1 MAGYYNPKKD
11 YAAAIKKEKN
21 PAKQAQLKAE
31 RQNKIDAMNA
41 AGTNKKGYTN
51 SIYGGSY
58 SSSGKGNASSGG
70 GVKGTG
76 SGGYFDKNLD
86 YAAAIRNEKNPVKQ
100 AQLIAERQNKLNWM
114 NASGTNT
121 KGYTNDIYGGMPQ
134 ASAPQGQYRST
145 EAALNNTN
153 KAAIQPTATTQTQTT
168 AAAEAEDPTAPT
180 SFGSTDAAQ
189 RAALQAYITRQY
201 AHQKAESGEGTYNGD
216 GSMSLP
222 DQGLLKSYQ
231 QKYNEAK
238 AAGDQGG
245 MTAAHSAAEKLR
257 DNYRYYPLAN
267 SNGYGLGENDIGWVR
282 DLVVRGDELGNKIVD
297 QYNRGTFTTTTYD
310 KDGNFVN
317 RYTGGDIAGHD
328 ARVAKEMQRVNER
341 LAGKE
346 NNTFAFRLS
355 DPNDVKLSNAEL
367 LAKYGGGITEGN
379 NGIGLYT
386 APNGVALKTA
396 SGGGDSGMAASGT
409 PLTAAGY
416 GGQAGYGT
424 GQDAAANS
432 IYGQFGYFDPNKDYA
447 AAIKNASNTQEMV
460 QLEKERQNKL
470 NWMNANGTNKGYTN
484 QIYSNYDNLFGEKE
498 PLPEYNG
505 MTKEELFGGY
515 NEMAE
520 SLAEQRKAL
529 LSAALAQN
537 RTEQEKANGNYDE
550 LARQAYILK
559 RQNENALPQQLAAL
573 GISGGSSESANLALA
588 ANYENSLASNEQAR
602 QQALRDYALQA
613 LQARTQ
619 ADSDISGYYAD
630 AKQQAMN
637 AWQSEAANRNSW
649 NQWAANYKQGLRE
662 YSDSMNSQ
670 TYQENLAS
678 KQYADTLRQQQI
690 DLALQMGDY
699 KKLAAMGYDVSY
711 LKRMQDAE
719 LEQLAL
725 DAMLTRANIAKVNSS
740 VTRGSGG
747 GTRSSKGGKGNSG
760 KGGSKGGGNGGSSS
774 SGTGKGTTD
783 VSAAGLMKLQNLVN
797 YYGTKSNPLVNT
809 AIQNMLK
816 NGTINE
822 ATYNAFLKTMK

>member
-11 YAAAIKKEKN
+11 YAAAIKSEKN
-21 PAKQAQLKAE
+21 PAKKEQLKAE

-70 GVKGTG
+70 G
-76 SGGYFDKNLD
+76 YFDKNLD
-86 YAAAIRNEKNPVKQ
+86 YAAAIRNEKDPVKQ
-100 AQLIAERQNKLNWM
+100 AQLIA
-114 NASGTNT
+114 
-121 KGYTNDIYGGMPQ
+121 
-134 ASAPQGQYRST
+134 
-145 EAALNNTN
+145 
-153 KAAIQPTATTQTQTT
+153 
-168 AAAEAEDPTAPT
+168 
-180 SFGSTDAAQ
+180 
-189 RAALQAYITRQY
+189 
-201 AHQKAESGEGTYNGD
+201 
-216 GSMSLP
+216 
-222 DQGLLKSYQ
+222 
-231 QKYNEAK
+231 
-238 AAGDQGG
+238 
-245 MTAAHSAAEKLR
+245 
-257 DNYRYYPLAN
+257 
-267 SNGYGLGENDIGWVR
+267 
-282 DLVVRGDELGNKIVD
+282 
-297 QYNRGTFTTTTYD
+297 
-310 KDGNFVN
+310 
-317 RYTGGDIAGHD
+317 
-328 ARVAKEMQRVNER
+328 
-341 LAGKE
+341 
-346 NNTFAFRLS
+346 
-355 DPNDVKLSNAEL
+355 
-367 LAKYGGGITEGN
+367 
-379 NGIGLYT
+379 
-386 APNGVALKTA
+386 
-396 SGGGDSGMAASGT
+396 
-409 PLTAAGY
+409 
-416 GGQAGYGT
+416 
-424 GQDAAANS
+424 
-432 IYGQFGYFDPNKDYA
+432 
-447 AAIKNASNTQEMV
+447 
-460 QLEKERQNKL
+460 ERQNKL

-484 QIYSNYDNLFGEKE
+484 QIYSNYDNLFGERE

-573 GISGGSSESANLALA
+573 GISGGGSESANLALA

-747 GTRSSKGGKGNSG
+747 GTRGSKGGKGNSG

>member
-1 MAGYYNPKKD
+1 
-11 YAAAIKKEKN
+11 
-21 PAKQAQLKAE
+21 
-31 RQNKIDAMNA
+31 
-41 AGTNKKGYTN
+41 
-51 SIYGGSY
+51 
-58 SSSGKGNASSGG
+58 
-70 GVKGTG
+70 
-76 SGGYFDKNLD
+76 
-86 YAAAIRNEKNPVKQ
+86 
-100 AQLIAERQNKLNWM
+100 
-114 NASGTNT
+114 
-121 KGYTNDIYGGMPQ
+121 
-134 ASAPQGQYRST
+134 
-145 EAALNNTN
+145 
-153 KAAIQPTATTQTQTT
+153 
-168 AAAEAEDPTAPT
+168 
-180 SFGSTDAAQ
+180 
-189 RAALQAYITRQY
+189 
-201 AHQKAESGEGTYNGD
+201 
-216 GSMSLP
+216 MSLP

-257 DNYRYYPLAN
+257 ENYRYYPLAN

-297 QYNRGTFTTTTYD
+297 QYNRGTFTQTTYD

-328 ARVAKEMQRVNER
+328 ARVAKEMQRVNEK

-386 APNGVALKTA
+386 APNGMAMKTA
-396 SGGGDSGMAASGT
+396 SGGGNNGMAASGT

-432 IYGQFGYFDPNKDYA
+432 IHGQFGYFDPNKDYA

-484 QIYSNYDNLFGEKE
+484 QIYSNYDNLFGERE

-537 RTEQEKANGNYDE
+537 RTEQEKANSNYDE

-588 ANYENSLASNEQAR
+588 ANYENSLASNEQA
-602 QQALRDYALQA
+602 LRDYALQA

-630 AKQQAMN
+630 ATQQAMN

-662 YSDSMNSQ
+662 YSDSLNSQ

-760 KGGSKGGGNGGSSS
+760 KGGSKGGGGDNN
-774 SGTGKGTTD
+774 TD
-783 VSAAGLMKLQNLVN
+783 VSSLPTGNEMGDGWIMVSGMGKVGLSEVDE
-797 YYGTKSNPLVNT
+797 
-809 AIQNMLK
+809 MLK
-816 NGTINE
+816 SGT
-822 ATYNAFLKTMK
+822 LKMVSSGGKKYYMKKR

>member
-1 MAGYYNPKKD
+1 
-11 YAAAIKKEKN
+11 
-21 PAKQAQLKAE
+21 
-31 RQNKIDAMNA
+31 
-41 AGTNKKGYTN
+41 
-51 SIYGGSY
+51 
-58 SSSGKGNASSGG
+58 
-70 GVKGTG
+70 
-76 SGGYFDKNLD
+76 
-86 YAAAIRNEKNPVKQ
+86 
-100 AQLIAERQNKLNWM
+100 
-114 NASGTNT
+114 
-121 KGYTNDIYGGMPQ
+121 
-134 ASAPQGQYRST
+134 
-145 EAALNNTN
+145 
-153 KAAIQPTATTQTQTT
+153 
-168 AAAEAEDPTAPT
+168 
-180 SFGSTDAAQ
+180 
-189 RAALQAYITRQY
+189 
-201 AHQKAESGEGTYNGD
+201 
-216 GSMSLP
+216 
-222 DQGLLKSYQ
+222 
-231 QKYNEAK
+231 
-238 AAGDQGG
+238 

-328 ARVAKEMQRVNER
+328 ARVAKEMQRVNEK

-379 NGIGLYT
+379 NG
-386 APNGVALKTA
+386 
-396 SGGGDSGMAASGT
+396 MAASGT

-416 GGQAGYGT
+416 GT

-432 IYGQFGYFDPNKDYA
+432 IHGQFGYFDPNKDYA

-470 NWMNANGTNKGYTN
+470 NWLNANGTNKGYTN
-484 QIYSNYDNLFGEKE
+484 QIYSNYDNLFGERE

-573 GISGGSSESANLALA
+573 GISGGSSESANLSLA

-760 KGGSKGGGNGGSSS
+760 KGGGNGGSSS

>member
-1 MAGYYNPKKD
+1 MAGYYDSKKD

-70 GVKGTG
+70 GGMNVYDIDWMTRIC
-76 SGGYFDKNLD
+76 SIVAQETHERASYV
-86 YAAAIRNEKNPVKQ
+86 AAIRNEKNPVKQ
-100 AQLIAERQNKLNWM
+100 AQLIAERQNKLNWL
-114 NASGTNT
+114 NGTGQN
-121 KGYTNDIYGGMPQ
+121 KGGWTNDIYGGMPQ
-134 ASAPQGQYRST
+134 TSAPQGQYRST

-168 AAAEAEDPTAPT
+168 AAEAENPTAPT

-245 MTAAHSAAEKLR
+245 MTAAHRAAEKLR

-297 QYNRGTFTTTTYD
+297 QYNRGTFTQTTYD

-328 ARVAKEMQRVNER
+328 ARVAKEMQRVNEK

-386 APNGVALKTA
+386 APNGMAMKTA

-409 PLTAAGY
+409 PLAA
-416 GGQAGYGT
+416 AGYGT

-484 QIYSNYDNLFGEKE
+484 KIYSNYDNLFGERE

-505 MTKEELFGGY
+505 MTKEELFGG
-515 NEMAE
+515 
-520 SLAEQRKAL
+520 
-529 LSAALAQN
+529 
-537 RTEQEKANGNYDE
+537 
-550 LARQAYILK
+550 
-559 RQNENALPQQLAAL
+559 
-573 GISGGSSESANLALA
+573 
-588 ANYENSLASNEQAR
+588 
-602 QQALRDYALQA
+602 
-613 LQARTQ
+613 
-619 ADSDISGYYAD
+619 
-630 AKQQAMN
+630 
-637 AWQSEAANRNSW
+637 
-649 NQWAANYKQGLRE
+649 
-662 YSDSMNSQ
+662 
-670 TYQENLAS
+670 
-678 KQYADTLRQQQI
+678 
-690 DLALQMGDY
+690 
-699 KKLAAMGYDVSY
+699 
-711 LKRMQDAE
+711 
-719 LEQLAL
+719 
-725 DAMLTRANIAKVNSS
+725 
-740 VTRGSGG
+740 
-747 GTRSSKGGKGNSG
+747 
-760 KGGSKGGGNGGSSS
+760 
-774 SGTGKGTTD
+774 
-783 VSAAGLMKLQNLVN
+783 
-797 YYGTKSNPLVNT
+797 
-809 AIQNMLK
+809 
-816 NGTINE
+816 
-822 ATYNAFLKTMK
+822 

>member
-11 YAAAIKKEKN
+11 YAAAIKSEKN
-21 PAKQAQLKAE
+21 PAKKEQLKAE

-58 SSSGKGNASSGG
+58 SSSGKGNSSSGG
-70 GVKGTG
+70 GGKGTG

-86 YAAAIRNEKNPVKQ
+86 YAAAIRNEKDPVKQ
-100 AQLIAERQNKLNWM
+100 AKLIAERQNKLNWM

-153 KAAIQPTATTQTQTT
+153 KAAIQPTTTTQTQTAT
-168 AAAEAEDPTAPT
+168 AAEAENPTAPT

-222 DQGLLKSYQ
+222 DQTLLKSYQ

-245 MTAAHSAAEKLR
+245 MTAAHRAAEKLR

-297 QYNRGTFTTTTYD
+297 QYNRGTVTTTTYD

-317 RYTGGDIAGHD
+317 RYTGGNIAGHD

-396 SGGGDSGMAASGT
+396 SGGGDSGT

-424 GQDAAANS
+424 GTDAAANS

-447 AAIKNASNTQEMV
+447 AAIKNASSTQEMV

-484 QIYSNYDNLFGEKE
+484 QIYSNYNNLFGEKQE
-498 PLPEYNG
+498 LPAYEG
-505 MTKEELFGGY
+505 MTKDELFGGY

-537 RTEQEKANGNYDE
+537 RTEQEKANSNYDE

-573 GISGGSSESANLALA
+573 GISGGGSESANLSLA
-588 ANYENSLASNEQAR
+588 ANYENNLASNEQAR

-637 AWQSEAANRNSW
+637 AWQNEAANRNSW
-649 NQWAANYKQGLRE
+649 NQWAAGYGQQLRE
-662 YSDSMNSQ
+662 YGDSLNSQ
-670 TYQENLAS
+670 THQEILAS

-747 GTRSSKGGKGNSG
+747 GTRSSEKGSGNG
-760 KGGSKGGGNGGSSS
+760 GGGNGSSSS

>member
-11 YAAAIKKEKN
+11 YAAAIKAEKN

-41 AGTNKKGYTN
+41 AGTNTKGYTN

-58 SSSGKGNASSGG
+58 SSSGKGNSSSGG
-70 GVKGTG
+70 DGKGNS

-86 YAAAIRNEKNPVKQ
+86 YAAAIRNEKDPVKQ
-100 AQLIAERQNKLNWM
+100 AKLIAERQNKLNWM

-145 EAALNNTN
+145 DAALNNTN
-153 KAAIQPTATTQTQTT
+153 KAAIQPTATTQTQTAT
-168 AAAEAEDPTAPT
+168 AAEAENPTAPT

-257 DNYRYYPLAN
+257 DNYRYYPLAH

-297 QYNRGTFTTTTYD
+297 QYNRGTFTQTTYD

-328 ARVAKEMQRVNER
+328 ARVAKEMQRVNEK

-386 APNGVALKTA
+386 APNGMAMKTA
-396 SGGGDSGMAASGT
+396 SGGGNNGMAASGT

-484 QIYSNYDNLFGEKE
+484 QIYSNYDNLFGERE

-747 GTRSSKGGKGNSG
+747 GTRSSKGGKG
-760 KGGSKGGGNGGSSS
+760 GSKGGGNGGSSS

>member
-1 MAGYYNPKKD
+1 MAGYYDSKKD

-21 PAKQAQLKAE
+21 PAKKEQLKAE

-41 AGTNKKGYTN
+41 AGTNTKGYTN
-51 SIYGGSY
+51 SIYGS
-58 SSSGKGNASSGG
+58 SSGG
-70 GVKGTG
+70 GGKGSSGSSSGSSG
-76 SGGYFDKNLD
+76 SGSSGYFDKNLD
-86 YAAAIRNEKNPVKQ
+86 YAAAIRNEKDPVKQ
-100 AQLIAERQNKLNWM
+100 AKLIAERQNKLNWM

-145 EAALNNTN
+145 EAA
-153 KAAIQPTATTQTQTT
+153 IQPTATTQTQTA
-168 AAAEAEDPTAPT
+168 AAAEAENPTAPT

-222 DQGLLKSYQ
+222 DQTLLKSYQ

-245 MTAAHSAAEKLR
+245 MTAAHRAAEKLR

-267 SNGYGLGENDIGWVR
+267 SNGYGLGENNIGWVR

-328 ARVAKEMQRVNER
+328 ARVAKEMQRVNEK

-386 APNGVALKTA
+386 APNGMALKTA

-416 GGQAGYGT
+416 GTGT
-424 GQDAAANS
+424 DAAANS
-432 IYGQFGYFDPNKDYA
+432 VYGQFGYFDPNKDYA

-484 QIYSNYDNLFGEKE
+484 KIYTNYDNLFGERE

-505 MTKEELFGGY
+505 MTKDELFGGY

-537 RTEQEKANGNYDE
+537 RTEQEKANSNYDE

-573 GISGGSSESANLALA
+573 GISGGSSESANLQLA
-588 ANYENSLASNEQAR
+588 ANYENNLASNEQAR

-662 YSDSMNSQ
+662 YSDSLNSQ

-747 GTRSSKGGKGNSG
+747 GTKGSRGG
-760 KGGSKGGGNGGSSS
+760 KGGSKGGGGNGSSSS

>member
-1 MAGYYNPKKD
+1 
-11 YAAAIKKEKN
+11 
-21 PAKQAQLKAE
+21 
-31 RQNKIDAMNA
+31 
-41 AGTNKKGYTN
+41 
-51 SIYGGSY
+51 
-58 SSSGKGNASSGG
+58 
-70 GVKGTG
+70 
-76 SGGYFDKNLD
+76 
-86 YAAAIRNEKNPVKQ
+86 
-100 AQLIAERQNKLNWM
+100 
-114 NASGTNT
+114 
-121 KGYTNDIYGGMPQ
+121 
-134 ASAPQGQYRST
+134 
-145 EAALNNTN
+145 
-153 KAAIQPTATTQTQTT
+153 
-168 AAAEAEDPTAPT
+168 
-180 SFGSTDAAQ
+180 
-189 RAALQAYITRQY
+189 
-201 AHQKAESGEGTYNGD
+201 
-216 GSMSLP
+216 
-222 DQGLLKSYQ
+222 
-231 QKYNEAK
+231 
-238 AAGDQGG
+238 
-245 MTAAHSAAEKLR
+245 
-257 DNYRYYPLAN
+257 
-267 SNGYGLGENDIGWVR
+267 
-282 DLVVRGDELGNKIVD
+282 
-297 QYNRGTFTTTTYD
+297 
-310 KDGNFVN
+310 
-317 RYTGGDIAGHD
+317 
-328 ARVAKEMQRVNER
+328 
-341 LAGKE
+341 
-346 NNTFAFRLS
+346 
-355 DPNDVKLSNAEL
+355 
-367 LAKYGGGITEGN
+367 
-379 NGIGLYT
+379 
-386 APNGVALKTA
+386 
-396 SGGGDSGMAASGT
+396 
-409 PLTAAGY
+409 
-416 GGQAGYGT
+416 
-424 GQDAAANS
+424 
-432 IYGQFGYFDPNKDYA
+432 
-447 AAIKNASNTQEMV
+447 
-460 QLEKERQNKL
+460 
-470 NWMNANGTNKGYTN
+470 
-484 QIYSNYDNLFGEKE
+484 
-498 PLPEYNG
+498 
-505 MTKEELFGGY
+505 MTKDELFGGY

-537 RTEQEKANGNYDE
+537 RTEQEKANSNYDE

-573 GISGGSSESANLALA
+573 GISGGGSESANLSLA
-588 ANYENSLASNEQAR
+588 ANYENNLASNEQAR

-637 AWQSEAANRNSW
+637 AWQNEAANRNSW

-662 YSDSMNSQ
+662 YSDSLNSQ

-747 GTRSSKGGKGNSG
+747 GTRSGKKGSGNS
-760 KGGSKGGGNGGSSS
+760 SGGNSSSSS

>member
-11 YAAAIKKEKN
+11 YAAAIKAEKN
-21 PAKQAQLKAE
+21 PAKKEQLKAE

-41 AGTNKKGYTN
+41 A
-51 SIYGGSY
+51 
-58 SSSGKGNASSGG
+58 
-70 GVKGTG
+70 
-76 SGGYFDKNLD
+76 
-86 YAAAIRNEKNPVKQ
+86 
-100 AQLIAERQNKLNWM
+100 
-114 NASGTNT
+114 GTNT

-145 EAALNNTN
+145 DAALNNTN
-153 KAAIQPTATTQTQTT
+153 KAAIQPTATTQTQTAT
-168 AAAEAEDPTAPT
+168 AAEAENPTAPT

-222 DQGLLKSYQ
+222 DQTLLKSYQ

-245 MTAAHSAAEKLR
+245 MTAAHRAAEKLR
-257 DNYRYYPLAN
+257 DNYRYYPLAH

-297 QYNRGTFTTTTYD
+297 QYNRGTVTTTTYD

-317 RYTGGDIAGHD
+317 RYTGGNIAGHD

-355 DPNDVKLSNAEL
+355 DPNDVNLSNAEL

-396 SGGGDSGMAASGT
+396 SGGGDSGTAASGT
-409 PLTAAGY
+409 
-416 GGQAGYGT
+416 GT
-424 GQDAAANS
+424 DAAAKS
-432 IYGQFGYFDPNKDYA
+432 VYGQFGYFDPNKDYA
-447 AAIKNASNTQEMV
+447 AAIKNASSTQEMV

-484 QIYSNYDNLFGEKE
+484 QIYSNYNNLFGEKQE
-498 PLPEYNG
+498 MPTYEG
-505 MTKEELFGGY
+505 MTKDELFGGY

-537 RTEQEKANGNYDE
+537 RTEQEKANSNYDE

-637 AWQSEAANRNSW
+637 AWQNEAANRNSW
-649 NQWAANYKQGLRE
+649 NQWAAGYGQQLRE
-662 YSDSMNSQ
+662 YGDSLNSQ

-747 GTRSSKGGKGNSG
+747 GTRSGKKGSGNS
-760 KGGSKGGGNGGSSS
+760 SGGNSSSSS

>member
-1 MAGYYNPKKD
+1 
-11 YAAAIKKEKN
+11 
-21 PAKQAQLKAE
+21 
-31 RQNKIDAMNA
+31 
-41 AGTNKKGYTN
+41 
-51 SIYGGSY
+51 
-58 SSSGKGNASSGG
+58 
-70 GVKGTG
+70 
-76 SGGYFDKNLD
+76 
-86 YAAAIRNEKNPVKQ
+86 
-100 AQLIAERQNKLNWM
+100 
-114 NASGTNT
+114 
-121 KGYTNDIYGGMPQ
+121 
-134 ASAPQGQYRST
+134 
-145 EAALNNTN
+145 
-153 KAAIQPTATTQTQTT
+153 
-168 AAAEAEDPTAPT
+168 
-180 SFGSTDAAQ
+180 
-189 RAALQAYITRQY
+189 
-201 AHQKAESGEGTYNGD
+201 
-216 GSMSLP
+216 
-222 DQGLLKSYQ
+222 
-231 QKYNEAK
+231 
-238 AAGDQGG
+238 
-245 MTAAHSAAEKLR
+245 
-257 DNYRYYPLAN
+257 
-267 SNGYGLGENDIGWVR
+267 
-282 DLVVRGDELGNKIVD
+282 
-297 QYNRGTFTTTTYD
+297 
-310 KDGNFVN
+310 
-317 RYTGGDIAGHD
+317 
-328 ARVAKEMQRVNER
+328 
-341 LAGKE
+341 
-346 NNTFAFRLS
+346 
-355 DPNDVKLSNAEL
+355 
-367 LAKYGGGITEGN
+367 
-379 NGIGLYT
+379 
-386 APNGVALKTA
+386 
-396 SGGGDSGMAASGT
+396 
-409 PLTAAGY
+409 
-416 GGQAGYGT
+416 
-424 GQDAAANS
+424 
-432 IYGQFGYFDPNKDYA
+432 
-447 AAIKNASNTQEMV
+447 MV
-460 QLEKERQNKL
+460 HLEKERQNKL

-484 QIYSNYDNLFGEKE
+484 QIYSNYDNLFGERE

-573 GISGGSSESANLALA
+573 GISGGGSESANLALA

-747 GTRSSKGGKGNSG
+747 GTRSSKGGKGGDNDKDKPPKESLTITNRDNGAAYYVPGLRWVSYADLDKMVNAGTVKETVDGG
-760 KGGSKGGGNGGSSS
+760 K
-774 SGTGKGTTD
+774 
-783 VSAAGLMKLQNLVN
+783 V
-797 YYGTKSNPLVNT
+797 
-809 AIQNMLK
+809 
-816 NGTINE
+816 
-822 ATYNAFLKTMK
+822 TYKKVW

>member
-1 MAGYYNPKKD
+1 M
-11 YAAAIKKEKN
+11 
-21 PAKQAQLKAE
+21 
-31 RQNKIDAMNA
+31 
-41 AGTNKKGYTN
+41 
-51 SIYGGSY
+51 
-58 SSSGKGNASSGG
+58 
-70 GVKGTG
+70 
-76 SGGYFDKNLD
+76 
-86 YAAAIRNEKNPVKQ
+86 NEK
-100 AQLIAERQNKLNWM
+100 
-114 NASGTNT
+114 
-121 KGYTNDIYGGMPQ
+121 
-134 ASAPQGQYRST
+134 
-145 EAALNNTN
+145 
-153 KAAIQPTATTQTQTT
+153 
-168 AAAEAEDPTAPT
+168 
-180 SFGSTDAAQ
+180 
-189 RAALQAYITRQY
+189 
-201 AHQKAESGEGTYNGD
+201 
-216 GSMSLP
+216 
-222 DQGLLKSYQ
+222 
-231 QKYNEAK
+231 
-238 AAGDQGG
+238 
-245 MTAAHSAAEKLR
+245 
-257 DNYRYYPLAN
+257 
-267 SNGYGLGENDIGWVR
+267 
-282 DLVVRGDELGNKIVD
+282 
-297 QYNRGTFTTTTYD
+297 
-310 KDGNFVN
+310 
-317 RYTGGDIAGHD
+317 
-328 ARVAKEMQRVNER
+328 

-355 DPNDVKLSNAEL
+355 DPNDVNLSNAEL
-367 LAKYGGGITEGN
+367 MAKYGGGITEGN

-396 SGGGDSGMAASGT
+396 SGGGDSGTAASGT

-416 GGQAGYGT
+416 GTGTDTAAQLNGQSG
-424 GQDAAANS
+424 
-432 IYGQFGYFDPNKDYA
+432 FGYFDPNKDYA
-447 AAIKNASNTQEMV
+447 AAIKNASSTQEMV

-484 QIYSNYDNLFGEKE
+484 QIYSNYNNLFGEKQE
-498 PLPEYNG
+498 LPEYEG
-505 MTKEELFGGY
+505 MTKDELFGGY

-537 RTEQEKANGNYDE
+537 RTEQEKANSNYDE

-573 GISGGSSESANLALA
+573 GISGGGSESANLSLA
-588 ANYENSLASNEQAR
+588 ANYENNLASNEQAR

-662 YSDSMNSQ
+662 YSDSLNSQ

-699 KKLAAMGYDVSY
+699 KKLAAMGYDTTY

-747 GTRSSKGGKGNSG
+747 GTRSSKKGSG
-760 KGGSKGGGNGGSSS
+760 KSGGGNGGNGGSSS

>member
-11 YAAAIKKEKN
+11 YAAAIKSEKN
-21 PAKQAQLKAE
+21 PAKKEQLKAE

-58 SSSGKGNASSGG
+58 SSSGKGNSSSGG
-70 GVKGTG
+70 GGKGTG

-86 YAAAIRNEKNPVKQ
+86 YAAAIRNEKDPVKQ
-100 AQLIAERQNKLNWM
+100 AKLIAERQNKLNWM

-153 KAAIQPTATTQTQTT
+153 KAAIQPTTTTQTQTAT
-168 AAAEAEDPTAPT
+168 AAEAENPTAPT

-222 DQGLLKSYQ
+222 DQTLLKSYQ

-245 MTAAHSAAEKLR
+245 MTAAHRAAEKLR

-297 QYNRGTFTTTTYD
+297 QYNRGTVTTTTYD

-317 RYTGGDIAGHD
+317 RYTGGNIAGHD

-396 SGGGDSGMAASGT
+396 SGGGDSGT

-424 GQDAAANS
+424 GTANS

-447 AAIKNASNTQEMV
+447 AAIKNASSTQEMV

-484 QIYSNYDNLFGEKE
+484 QIYSNYNNLFGEKQE
-498 PLPEYNG
+498 LPAYEG
-505 MTKEELFGGY
+505 MTKDELFGGY

-537 RTEQEKANGNYDE
+537 RTEQEKANSNYDE

-573 GISGGSSESANLALA
+573 GISGGGSESANLSLA
-588 ANYENSLASNEQAR
+588 ANYENNLASNEQAR

-637 AWQSEAANRNSW
+637 AWQNEAANRNSW
-649 NQWAANYKQGLRE
+649 NQWAAGYGQQLRE
-662 YSDSMNSQ
+662 YGDSLNSQ
-670 TYQENLAS
+670 THQEILAS

-747 GTRSSKGGKGNSG
+747 GTRSSEKGSGNG
-760 KGGSKGGGNGGSSS
+760 GGGNGSSSS

>member
-1 MAGYYNPKKD
+1 MAGYYDSKKD
-11 YAAAIKKEKN
+11 YAAAIKNEKN
-21 PAKQAQLKAE
+21 PAKKEQLKAE

-51 SIYGGSY
+51 SIYGS
-58 SSSGKGNASSGG
+58 SSGG
-70 GVKGTG
+70 GGKGSSGSSSGSSG
-76 SGGYFDKNLD
+76 SGNGSSGYFDKNLD
-86 YAAAIRNEKNPVKQ
+86 YAAAIKVEKNPIRQ

-121 KGYTNDIYGGMPQ
+121 KGYTNDIYGGTPQ

-153 KAAIQPTATTQTQTT
+153 KAAIQPTATTQTQTA
-168 AAAEAEDPTAPT
+168 AAAEAENPTAPT
-180 SFGSTDAAQ
+180 SFGTTDAAQ
-189 RAALQAYITRQY
+189 KAALQAYITRQY

-216 GSMSLP
+216 QSMSLP

-245 MTAAHSAAEKLR
+245 MTAAHKAAEKLR

-267 SNGYGLGENDIGWVR
+267 SNGYGLGENNIGWVR

-297 QYNRGTFTTTTYD
+297 QYNRGTVTTTTYD

-317 RYTGGDIAGHD
+317 RYTGGNIAGHD
-328 ARVAKEMQRVNER
+328 ARVAKEMQRVNEK

-355 DPNDVKLSNAEL
+355 DPNDVSLSNAEL

-386 APNGVALKTA
+386 APNGMALKTA

-424 GQDAAANS
+424 GTDTAANS

-447 AAIKNASNTQEMV
+447 AAIKNASSTQEMV

-484 QIYSNYDNLFGEKE
+484 QIYSNYNNLFGEKQE
-498 PLPEYNG
+498 LPEYTG
-505 MTKEELFGGY
+505 MTKDELFGGY

-537 RTEQEKANGNYDE
+537 QTEQEKANSNYDE

-573 GISGGSSESANLALA
+573 GISGGGSESANLSLA
-588 ANYENSLASNEQAR
+588 ANYENNLASNEQAR
-602 QQALRDYALQA
+602 QQAIRDYALQA

-619 ADSDISGYYAD
+619 ADSDISGYFAD

-637 AWQSEAANRNSW
+637 AWQNEAANRNSW
-649 NQWAANYKQGLRE
+649 NQWAAGYGQQLRE
-662 YSDSMNSQ
+662 YSDSLNSQ
-670 TYQENLAS
+670 TYQEILAS

-747 GTRSSKGGKGNSG
+747 GTKGSGDNTPTESLTITNRDNGAAYYVPGLRWVSYKDLDKMVNAGTVKETVDGGK
-760 KGGSKGGGNGGSSS
+760 
-774 SGTGKGTTD
+774 
-783 VSAAGLMKLQNLVN
+783 V
-797 YYGTKSNPLVNT
+797 
-809 AIQNMLK
+809 
-816 NGTINE
+816 
-822 ATYNAFLKTMK
+822 TYRKVW

>member
-11 YAAAIKKEKN
+11 YAAAIKNEKN
-21 PAKQAQLKAE
+21 PAKKEQLKAE

-41 AGTNKKGYTN
+41 AGTNTKGYTN

-58 SSSGKGNASSGG
+58 SSSGKGNSSSGG
-70 GVKGTG
+70 DGKGNS

-86 YAAAIRNEKNPVKQ
+86 YAAAIRNEKDPVKQ
-100 AQLIAERQNKLNWM
+100 AKLIAERQNKLNWM

-153 KAAIQPTATTQTQTT
+153 KAAIQPTATTQTQTA
-168 AAAEAEDPTAPT
+168 AAAEAENPTAPT

-222 DQGLLKSYQ
+222 DQTLLKSYQ

-245 MTAAHSAAEKLR
+245 MTAAHRAAEKLR

-297 QYNRGTFTTTTYD
+297 QYNRGTVTTTTYD

-317 RYTGGDIAGHD
+317 RYTGGNIAGHD

-379 NGIGLYT
+379 NQKFLQ
-386 APNGVALKTA
+386 ALLA
-396 SGGGDSGMAASGT
+396 NAEALLFALDQLDSGMAAQLGA
-409 PLTAAGY
+409 PAGY
-416 GGQAGYGT
+416 SGQAAQLN
-424 GQDAAANS
+424 GQS
-432 IYGQFGYFDPNKDYA
+432 GFGYFDPNKDYA
-447 AAIKNASNTQEMV
+447 AAIKNASSTQEMV

-484 QIYSNYDNLFGEKE
+484 QIYSNYNNLFGEKQE
-498 PLPEYNG
+498 MPTYEG
-505 MTKEELFGGY
+505 MTKDELFGGY

-537 RTEQEKANGNYDE
+537 RTEQEKANSNYDE

-573 GISGGSSESANLALA
+573 GISGGGSESANLELA
-588 ANYENSLASNEQAR
+588 ANYENNLASNEQAR

-649 NQWAANYKQGLRE
+649 NQWAAGYGQQLRE
-662 YSDSMNSQ
+662 YGDSLNSQ
-670 TYQENLAS
+670 TYQEILAS

-747 GTRSSKGGKGNSG
+747 GTRSSKKGSGNGGN
-760 KGGSKGGGNGGSSS
+760 GGNGGSSS